1 MNHPIRHIAVLIPA
15 RDEQELLP
23 RCLAS
28 VLQAQATLPADVTC
42 DVVVVA
48 DCCTDRT
55 LKIAR
60 SMLLGFGI
68 ACSSSDGIVGK
79 ARARAAEIA
88 LTRYSGPLEQC
99 WLANTDADCIV
110 PEDWLTAQLDLAR
123 TGKHAVAGTVD
134 VDNFSE
140 HRIGVARL
148 FYDTYIIHADGTH
161 PHVHGANIGLRAD
174 VFVEAGGWASLSTAE
189 DHDLWDR
196 LTLAKCS
203 KASVAKL
210 KVITSGRR
218 MGRAPQGFAG
228 ALAAH
233 NKAVA

>member
-1 MNHPIRHIAVLIPA
+1 MIHPIRHIAVLIPA
-15 RDEQELLP
+15 RNEEVLLP

-28 VLQAQATLPADVTC
+28 VLQAQAMLPPDVTC
-42 DVVVVA
+42 DIIVVA
-48 DCCTDRT
+48 DCCTDQT

-68 ACSSSDGIVGK
+68 GSATSEGNVGK
-79 ARARAAEIA
+79 SRALAADIA
-88 LTRYSGPLEQC
+88 LARYAGPLEQC

-110 PEDWLTAQLDLAR
+110 PDDWLTAQLELAR
-123 TGKHAVAGTVD
+123 VGKHAIAGTVD

-148 FYDTYIIHADGTH
+148 FYETYVIHADGTH

-174 VFVEAGGWASLSTAE
+174 VFVEAGGWASLATAE
-189 DHDLWDR
+189 DHDLWNR

-203 KASVAKL
+203 QASVAKL
-210 KVITSGRR
+210 RVITSGRR